1 MLVPMIGALR
11 PGLCAA
17 AAACSLLL
25 AACGGSSPSPESAGQ
40 TWALTVAPGSLDTG
54 PASMGPYLMPSP
66 RGVVL
71 SWLEMRDATAT
82 LRFAERSPDGRWTT
96 PQTVSAGTD
105 WFVSEV
111 DVPSVLRLADG
122 SLVAQWLKAV
132 DLATEAY
139 DVRLATSRDNGRTW
153 SGPVAPHHDG
163 TSTQHGFVS
172 MFEWP
177 SAQGGGLGLVWL
189 DGRAMSP
196 APTGPGSDEMGL
208 HMARFDPSGKQTE
221 EAPLN
226 TRVCECCPT
235 SVALSA
241 SGPVVAFRDR
251 SPDEVRDI
259 QVLRFDAP
267 GWAAPVR
274 VHADGW
280 TLDSCPVNGPAV
292 AASGDRVAV
301 AWWSAPGDDGHA
313 FVAFSADRGKTFGQA
328 VRVDDM
334 ASLGHVGVVLLDD
347 GSAVVTW
354 IEFGDD
360 GARLRA
366 RRVEPSGTKSAA
378 QQLAGGNGRYVSG
391 IPRVARVGDT
401 LVFAWTESRGEE
413 PGAAQRVVTA
423 TAPLLPLR

>member
-1 MLVPMIGALR
+1 MLVPMTGALR
-11 PGLCAA
+11 TGLCAA
-17 AAACSLLL
+17 AAACSFLS
-25 AACGGSSPSPESAGQ
+25 AACGGSSPSPEGAGQ
-40 TWALTVAPGSLDTG
+40 TWTLTPAAGSLDTG
-54 PASMGPYLMPSP
+54 AASMGPYLMPSP

-82 LRFAERSPDGRWTT
+82 LRFAERSVDGRWTS
-96 PQTVSAGTD
+96 PQSVSSGTD

-139 DVRLATSRDNGRTW
+139 DVRLATSRDDGGTW
-153 SGPVAPHHDG
+153 SSPVAPHHDG

-177 SAQGGGLGLVWL
+177 AAQGGGLGLVWL
-189 DGRAMSP
+189 DGRATAP
-196 APTGPGSDEMGL
+196 APKGQGSDEMGL

-259 QVLRFDAP
+259 HVMRFDTS
-267 GWAAPVR
+267 GWAAPVV
-274 VHADGW
+274 VHPDGW
-280 TLDSCPVNGPAV
+280 KLDSCPVNGPAV
-292 AASGDRVAV
+292 AAGGDRVAV

-328 VRVDDM
+328 VRVDDA

-366 RRVEPSGTKSAA
+366 RRVEPSGAMSAA

-391 IPRVARVGDT
+391 IPRMARVGAT

-413 PGAAQRVVTA
+413 PGAAQQVVTA

>member
-1 MLVPMIGALR
+1 MQI
-11 PGLCAA
+11 
-17 AAACSLLL
+17 
-25 AACGGSSPSPESAGQ
+25 
-40 TWALTVAPGSLDTG
+40 
-54 PASMGPYLMPSP
+54 
-66 RGVVL
+66 
-71 SWLEMRDATAT
+71 
-82 LRFAERSPDGRWTT
+82 
-96 PQTVSAGTD
+96 
-105 WFVSEV
+105 
-111 DVPSVLRLADG
+111 
-122 SLVAQWLKAV
+122 
-132 DLATEAY
+132 
-139 DVRLATSRDNGRTW
+139 RTNIK
-153 SGPVAPHHDG
+153 
-163 TSTQHGFVS
+163 
-172 MFEWP
+172 
-177 SAQGGGLGLVWL
+177 
-189 DGRAMSP
+189 
-196 APTGPGSDEMGL
+196 SD
-208 HMARFDPSGKQTE
+208 SGKQTE

-259 QVLRFDAP
+259 HVMRFDTS
-267 GWAAPVR
+267 GWAGPVV
-274 VHADGW
+274 VHPDGW
-280 TLDSCPVNGPAV
+280 KLDSCPVNGPAV

-328 VRVDDM
+328 VRVDDA

-366 RRVEPSGTKSAA
+366 RRVEPSGAMSAA

-391 IPRVARVGDT
+391 IPRMARVGAT

-413 PGAAQRVVTA
+413 PGAAQQVVTA

>member
-1 MLVPMIGALR
+1 MAVG
-11 PGLCAA
+11 
-17 AAACSLLL
+17 CS
-25 AACGGSSPSPESAGQ
+25 GSSPSSELAAVQGWTLTPAAGS
-40 TWALTVAPGSLDTG
+40 VDTG
-54 PASMGPYLMPSP
+54 PASMGPYLTSSP

-71 SWLEMRDATAT
+71 SWLEMRDASAT
-82 LRFAERSPDGRWTT
+82 LRFAERAADGRWTP
-96 PQTVSAGTD
+96 PQSVSSGTD

-139 DVRLATSRDNGRTW
+139 DVRLATSRDDGRTW
-153 SGPVAPHHDG
+153 SAPFAPHHDG

-177 SAQGGGLGLVWL
+177 SAQGGGLGMVWL
-189 DGRAMSP
+189 DGRAMAP
-196 APTGPGSDEMGL
+196 APKGPGSDEMGL
-208 HMARFDPSGKQTE
+208 YMARFDASGKQTE
-221 EAPLN
+221 EASLN
-226 TRVCECCPT
+226 ARVCECCPT

-251 SPDEVRDI
+251 GPDEVRDI
-259 QVLRFDAP
+259 HVMRFDAS
-267 GWAAPVR
+267 GWAPPTA

-280 TLDSCPVNGPAV
+280 KLDSCPVNGPAV

-313 FVAFSADRGKTFGQA
+313 FVAFSADRGRTFGQA
-328 VRVDDM
+328 IRVDDV

-347 GSAVVTW
+347 GSAIVTW

-366 RRVEPSGTKSAA
+366 RRVGASGSKSAA

-391 IPRVARVGDT
+391 IPRVARAGST

-413 PGAAQRVVTA
+413 PGAAQQVVTA
-423 TAPLLPLR
+423 TAPLLPAGQ